1 MDEMYL
7 IPMQQQMCA
16 ARQEL
21 RECNAYS
28 GRFGLALLGKNARS
42 LHIGN
47 AEQEEL
53 LYLLQSRTREQR
65 RQLLRGAAIKLCGEL
80 QISDAWSRG
89 YVTAFA
95 ESLLPRLG
103 AALSAEDLSNIFIA
117 VSE

>member
-28 GRFGLALLGKNARS
+28 GRFGLTLCGKDARS

-65 RQLLRGAAIKLCGEL
+65 RQRQATGIELPAGVHTVSVRAADRPSPHADMGLDDLVLRVL
-80 QISDAWSRG
+80 
-89 YVTAFA
+89 
-95 ESLLPRLG
+95 
-103 AALSAEDLSNIFIA
+103 
-117 VSE
+117 